1 MSNLNISRAER
12 LDMRVIAMHPDLTRS
27 AASNMIADG
36 KVTVND
42 EVQTKSGFK
51 LRPGDNIVVDYN
63 IDEMQAIP
71 SIELKIIYED
81 DDCVVIEKPI
91 GVLSHS
97 KGAFNPEGTVAS
109 WLGEHL
115 VRLGKESA
123 FDLDAE
129 VETGGRHNP
138 RAGIVHRLD
147 RATSGVM
154 ICAKTPDALAWMQK
168 QFSQRKTKK
177 TYMAI
182 TEGHLKPAEAIIDM
196 PIERHPKQPQTF
208 RVGINGKSALT
219 GYKVLE
225 AAHTCELVELS
236 PTTGRTH
243 QLRVHMKQVGH
254 GIVGDPLYGDKNPKA
269 ERLFLHAHKLELT
282 LPSKE
287 RKVFTSPVPDSFK
300 QYLAA
305 DNG

>member
-1 MSNLNISRAER
+1 
-12 LDMRVIAMHPDLTRS
+12 MRVIAMYPDLTRS
-27 AASNMIADG
+27 AAYNLINAG
-36 KVTVND
+36 KVTVNGD
-42 EVQTKSGFK
+42 VTKKAGFK
-51 LRPGDNIVVDYN
+51 LRVGDDVIANYDHE
-63 IDEMQAIP
+63 EMLAIP

-115 VRLGKESA
+115 VELGKESV

-154 ICAKTPDALAWMQK
+154 ICAKTPDALAWLQK

-208 RVGINGKSALT
+208 RVGINGKSAIT

-225 AAHTCELVELS
+225 TAHTCELVELS

-254 GIVGDPLYGDKNPKA
+254 GIVGDPLYGEKGNKA
-269 ERLFLHAHKLELT
+269 PRLFLHAHKLEVT

-287 RKVFTSPVPDSFK
+287 RKVFTSSVPDSFK
-300 QYLAA
+300 KYLAA